1 MSKDAEQAPKRYT
14 PQEWRRVGIAEQGK
28 KFQLVAL
35 VSRIPISESDLK
47 WYGLDVKTKCEG
59 LTIAQALKTGA
70 VIDAAAVAFHSPKSK
85 K

>member
-1 MSKDAEQAPKRYT
+1 MSEQGNGRIVYT

-35 VSRIPISESDLK
+35 VSRIPISKTDLK
-47 WYGLDVKTKCEG
+47 YYGIDVETKCEG

-70 VIDAAAVAFHSPKSK
+70 RIDDAAREFHAPKTK